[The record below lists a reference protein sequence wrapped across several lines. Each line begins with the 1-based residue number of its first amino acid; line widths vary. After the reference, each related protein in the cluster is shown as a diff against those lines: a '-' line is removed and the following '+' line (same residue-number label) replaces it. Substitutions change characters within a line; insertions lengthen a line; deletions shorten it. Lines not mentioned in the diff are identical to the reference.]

1 MAFDWEHVE
10 AIRAEQD
17 SARNRRDLNTLPT
30 DEVSNEI
37 YNSPSGR
44 NAKVPGLDHWEQM
57 IHKVRTQLIDYII
70 EHGLV
75 QGFEYDG
82 INEPIKNGKIVI
94 TAEMLKRV
102 TDRFGY
108 FREKETLELI
118 EKYLPEHHYVADE
131 NYVHTDNN
139 YTDAEKT
146 KLEGIAD
153 GAEVNRVIS
162 VLFNGVET
170 IDPETRIATITITPA
185 DVKAWYEKN
194 PDTNV
199 FTDAEKAKLESINI
213 NELSNKVEDVTL
225 DGETVVRN
233 KVAIL
238 TAKKIKDSYESNAD
252 TNAFTDAD
260 KALVEQVLPELQ
272 KGVNQHEQRIDTL
285 EKSQITQDAEIKDAK
300 DSISELGDE
309 VNSVAGR
316 VTTLEASQKVQ
327 DEEISNLKAKDTT
340 QDGRLEALET
350 SEATQ
355 DADILQLKEDVKNAG
370 KVNDVQVDGKSVLD
384 PTTKVANITGLAK
397 ASDIPDVSPFV
408 PYTGADKAVDLGEHD
423 FTARNMTA
431 SFAGQSITV
440 GADGINTTEKNIQ
453 FIGSL
458 GDPVTLSINDP
469 TNDEHAAT
477 KKYVDTKI
485 AEVPSVDTSNLV
497 PYSGA
502 TKDVNIGNHSLV
514 VATTKQRDLTTK
526 TESYSLNAN
535 VGADEL
541 KYPGVLIE
549 AKKVV
554 LYPNADAPD
563 TQIMRMD
570 IAPSSLSILARTE
583 TSRGV
588 RTDKVIELTKEGLK
602 VKSVDNS
609 ILITDASIKE
619 LADPVDDRDATNK
632 KYVDESIAAIPEVDV
647 SNLVPYT
654 GATKDVDLNQ
664 HKIKAGDLLRLG
676 TDSTNVYLSTNGITV
691 NGTTTPFNFRL
702 NADNNNFAFYGNNA
716 EPISPIIGE
725 PMADNQ
731 AATKKYVDEKIHVSN
746 VYSYFENVAP
756 SNTWGGYDFNEGP
769 FMNIPWND
777 FLGATVWVLQGKG
790 AVEIAELSVDLKWI
804 PVNSVEKFG
813 GLRCYHKVT
822 SSGPTSFTIF
832 AKITYRK

>member
-82 INEPIKNGKIVI
+82 INEPIKNGKIVL
-94 TAEMLKRV
+94 TAEMLQRV

-108 FREKETLELI
+108 FKEKETLEFI

-139 YTDAEKT
+139 YTDAEKA

-153 GAEVNRVIS
+153 GAEVNKVIS

-170 IDPETRIATITITPA
+170 INPETRVATITITPA
-185 DVKAWYEKN
+185 DVKAWYEQN

-225 DGETVVRN
+225 DGETVVKN

-272 KGVNQHEQRIDTL
+272 KGVNQHEQRIDAL

-316 VTTLEASQKVQ
+316 VTTLEASQKMQ
-327 DEEISNLKAKDTT
+327 DGEISNLKAKDAA
-340 QDGRLEALET
+340 QDGRLDALET

-370 KVNDVQVDGKSVLD
+370 KVDDVTVGGVSVVEN
-384 PTTKVANITGLAK
+384 KVAKIPAIPKSNVIINRLSLGGIQGDTTIGTGGTRSGNLVISADTPLPIDKYIGATLSVVPEGEPETHIQGTIIAKLIAAATDSSDSGTLVRNITVQFQVHAVSITETNPNGTEIDDLNT
-397 ASDIPDVSPFV
+397 ASISISIITDGVV
-408 PYTGADKAVDLGEHD
+408 VALDKAKSQL
-423 FTARNMTA
+423 
-431 SFAGQSITV
+431 
-440 GADGINTTEKNIQ
+440 
-453 FIGSL
+453 IGS
-458 GDPVTLSINDP
+458 T
-469 TNDEHAAT
+469 
-477 KKYVDTKI
+477 
-485 AEVPSVDTSNLV
+485 
-497 PYSGA
+497 
-502 TKDVNIGNHSLV
+502 
-514 VATTKQRDLTTK
+514 
-526 TESYSLNAN
+526 
-535 VGADEL
+535 
-541 KYPGVLIE
+541 
-549 AKKVV
+549 
-554 LYPNADAPD
+554 
-563 TQIMRMD
+563 
-570 IAPSSLSILARTE
+570 
-583 TSRGV
+583 
-588 RTDKVIELTKEGLK
+588 
-602 VKSVDNS
+602 
-609 ILITDASIKE
+609 
-619 LADPVDDRDATNK
+619 
-632 KYVDESIAAIPEVDV
+632 
-647 SNLVPYT
+647 
-654 GATKDVDLNQ
+654 
-664 HKIKAGDLLRLG
+664 
-676 TDSTNVYLSTNGITV
+676 
-691 NGTTTPFNFRL
+691 
-702 NADNNNFAFYGNNA
+702 
-716 EPISPIIGE
+716 
-725 PMADNQ
+725 
-731 AATKKYVDEKIHVSN
+731 
-746 VYSYFENVAP
+746 
-756 SNTWGGYDFNEGP
+756 
-769 FMNIPWND
+769 
-777 FLGATVWVLQGKG
+777 
-790 AVEIAELSVDLKWI
+790 
-804 PVNSVEKFG
+804 
-813 GLRCYHKVT
+813 
-822 SSGPTSFTIF
+822 
-832 AKITYRK
+832 

>member
-82 INEPIKNGKIVI
+82 INEPIKNGKIVL
-94 TAEMLKRV
+94 TAEMLQRV

-108 FREKETLELI
+108 FKEKETLEFI

-153 GAEVNRVIS
+153 GAEVNKVIS
-162 VLFNGVET
+162 VLFNGVES
-170 IDPETRIATITITPA
+170 IDPETRVATITITPA
-185 DVKAWYEKN
+185 DVKAWYEQN

-272 KGVNQHEQRIDTL
+272 KGVNQHEQRIDAL
-285 EKSQITQDAEIKDAK
+285 EKSQVTQDAEIEDAK
-300 DSISELGDE
+300 NSITELGDE

-327 DEEISNLKAKDTT
+327 DGEISGLKAKDTA
-340 QDGRLEALET
+340 QDGRLDALETWKGATDTTLTELSEKNATQDEEISKLKEKNTSQDGEISNIKTKDTEQDGRLDALET
-350 SEATQ
+350 SEETQ
-355 DADILQLKEDVKNAG
+355 DADIAQLKKDVKNAG
-370 KVNDVQVDGKSVLD
+370 KVDDVTVGGISVVED
-384 PTTKVANITGLAK
+384 KVAKIPTIPSADNLVPYSGATKDVNIGDHKLLISTIGSISGVPSSAEIHVGKFEQGESNIVPGIKINAKAKGTTGGITIDQSTDIALMPGVIGITIAGNTGDDNEKIGLRMDSTGITVGEASGKPPAVKISPGKITGL
-397 ASDIPDVSPFV
+397 S
-408 PYTGADKAVDLGEHD
+408 T
-423 FTARNMTA
+423 
-431 SFAGQSITV
+431 
-440 GADGINTTEKNIQ
+440 
-453 FIGSL
+453 
-458 GDPVTLSINDP
+458 PVTNDS
-469 TNDEHAAT
+469 AAN
-477 KKYVDTKI
+477 KEYVDTKI

-497 PYSGA
+497 PYS
-502 TKDVNIGNHSLV
+502 
-514 VATTKQRDLTTK
+514 
-526 TESYSLNAN
+526 
-535 VGADEL
+535 
-541 KYPGVLIE
+541 
-549 AKKVV
+549 
-554 LYPNADAPD
+554 
-563 TQIMRMD
+563 
-570 IAPSSLSILARTE
+570 
-583 TSRGV
+583 
-588 RTDKVIELTKEGLK
+588 
-602 VKSVDNS
+602 
-609 ILITDASIKE
+609 
-619 LADPVDDRDATNK
+619 
-632 KYVDESIAAIPEVDV
+632 
-647 SNLVPYT
+647 

-822 SSGPTSFTIF
+822 SSKPTSFTIF